1 VEKLNPG
8 QQRLDLGRWFRL
20 LPNLK
25 EIQFTNRQ
33 NLPEEADDYY
43 LVDIP
48 DGSSGCWWRDTPFK
62 SWNCIS
68 CKELYR
74 LEGRTVTVEAER
86 SQYKPFAEPTFDI
99 SHNKE
104 IEWLGFVEI
113 CGNQA
118 WEGKQKHVHRHLFQ
132 AHEQQPIQY
141 GVAIKHLV
149 ALNLWGGYLTLD
161 KLEKIL
167 EICPN
172 LTELAC
178 TLNCRRVPDVRM
190 YMDRLSTLLR
200 NSKVVKFRG
209 KVGRA
214 DLLVFARHLA
224 VCSNLWL
231 EGVLIWH
238 DVTEIIERFPVN
250 SAKLSRT
257 VMKPH
262 LATGWLKKD
271 QRINPVA
278 VAQVIRA
285 VFPPGTTVSIIESQ
299 PYSAES
305 HEVLWMEHL
314 HWFMNSKSLEE

>member
-1 VEKLNPG
+1 MEKLNPG

-86 SQYKPFAEPTFDI
+86 SRHKPFAEPTFDI
-99 SHNKE
+99 SHDKE
-104 IEWLGFVEI
+104 IEWLGFVKI

-132 AHEQQPIQY
+132 AHEQQPIY
-141 GVAIKHLV
+141 HGVAIKHLV

-167 EICPN
+167 
-172 LTELAC
+172 
-178 TLNCRRVPDVRM
+178 RSVR
-190 YMDRLSTLLR
+190 T
-200 NSKVVKFRG
+200 
-209 KVGRA
+209 
-214 DLLVFARHLA
+214 
-224 VCSNLWL
+224 
-231 EGVLIWH
+231 
-238 DVTEIIERFPVN
+238 
-250 SAKLSRT
+250 
-257 VMKPH
+257 
-262 LATGWLKKD
+262 
-271 QRINPVA
+271 
-278 VAQVIRA
+278 
-285 VFPPGTTVSIIESQ
+285 
-299 PYSAES
+299 
-305 HEVLWMEHL
+305 
-314 HWFMNSKSLEE
+314 